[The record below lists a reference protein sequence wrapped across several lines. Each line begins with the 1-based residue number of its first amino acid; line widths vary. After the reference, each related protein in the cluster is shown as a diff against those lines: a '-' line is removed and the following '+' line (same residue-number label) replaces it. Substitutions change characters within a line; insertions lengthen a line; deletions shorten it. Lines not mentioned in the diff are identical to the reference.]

1 MVFQLWLLTYLE
13 LYLPLQAHFLV
24 QVLVAMKWALLVPY
38 GTYYAL
44 SYFRQC
50 RRVLFGTY
58 FVIYSGNMP
67 YMAAGSRKTTV
78 ESKALSIA
86 IKRAMAIRGLKT
98 PGLAKA
104 SSIPYGTLRK
114 ILELNTVADY
124 EQLRKIAIALGV
136 PLSAIVADS
145 EKLVKDPGIVEDY
158 LDSIQQEPKS
168 SATVDSS
175 VSDSSASNASS
186 SSDASSVPPSATDDD
201 YISHIADLIAADPSQ
216 FALMAHTDP
225 NKFLESTTPRN

>member
-158 LDSIQQEPKS
+158 LDSIQQEPEP

-175 VSDSSASNASS
+175 VSDSSASSAPPD
-186 SSDASSVPPSATDDD
+186 SDASSASPSATDDD
-201 YISHIADLIAADPSQ
+201 YISHVADMIAADPSQ

-225 NKFLESTTPRN
+225 NKFLESTTPRD

>member
-201 YISHIADLIAADPSQ
+201 YISHIADLIAADPSR

-225 NKFLESTTPRN
+225 NKFLESTTPRD

>member
-1 MVFQLWLLTYLE
+1 
-13 LYLPLQAHFLV
+13 
-24 QVLVAMKWALLVPY
+24 
-38 GTYYAL
+38 
-44 SYFRQC
+44 
-50 RRVLFGTY
+50 
-58 FVIYSGNMP
+58 MP

-136 PLSAIVADS
+136 SLSVIVADS

-158 LDSIQQEPKS
+158 LDSIKPEP
-168 SATVDSS
+168 SAKPE
-175 VSDSSASNASS
+175 SSASSVPPSADSGSAQSASS
-186 SSDASSVPPSATDDD
+186 ASSRSDASSASPSATDDD
-201 YISHIADLIAADPSQ
+201 YISHVADMIAADPSQ

-225 NKFLESTTPRN
+225 NKFLESSTPHD